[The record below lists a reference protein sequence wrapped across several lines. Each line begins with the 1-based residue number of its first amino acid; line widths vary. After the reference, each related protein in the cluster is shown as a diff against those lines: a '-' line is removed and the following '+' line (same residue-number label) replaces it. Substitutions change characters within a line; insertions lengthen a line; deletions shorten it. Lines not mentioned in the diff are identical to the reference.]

1 MECTY
6 CDRENLPTYYII
18 EVNSCVE
25 IACEGCND
33 YLYKQCNKES
43 EDK

>member
-6 CDRENLPTYYII
+6 CDRENLTTYYII
-18 EVNSCVE
+18 KVNSDEE

-33 YLYKQCNKES
+33 YLYKQGLIEK

>member
-33 YLYKQCNKES
+33 YLYKQCNKE